1 MSSSARASCNRKRS
15 VSLFDALT
23 GLDSGWVTHRMG
35 VELWWLIHLGTGLLT
50 NRLDSRFLGED
61 RSGHKKGG
69 EGE

>member
-1 MSSSARASCNRKRS
+1 
-15 VSLFDALT
+15 
-23 GLDSGWVTHRMG
+23 MG